1 MSLNSETF
9 FLIYN
14 LNGHNYFIDRLMVF
28 GANELI
34 FLTFFLIFL
43 LIIFGGAKEKKA
55 FLFIIAGVIFA
66 ELLIKITHI
75 FFFES
80 RPFITFNFTPLIS
93 HVPDAAFPS
102 EHTAITATLAFA
114 YLFCKSKFS
123 KLFLLFMLWVGF
135 ARIYVGVHYP
145 LDILGGIITG
155 FVAVYT
161 IVLLNKKIKL
171 F

>member
-1 MSLNSETF
+1 
-9 FLIYN
+9 
-14 LNGHNYFIDRLMVF
+14 MVF

-34 FLTFFLIFL
+34 FLTFFLVFLALIFGGVKERKAFL
-43 LIIFGGAKEKKA
+43 LII
-55 FLFIIAGVIFA
+55 IGVIFA
-66 ELLIKITHI
+66 EILIKITHI

-80 RPFITFNFTPLIS
+80 RPFITFNLTPLIS
-93 HVPDAAFPS
+93 HIPDAAFPS
-102 EHTAITATLAFA
+102 EHASITAVLAFT

-123 KLFLLFMLWVGF
+123 PLFLLSMLWVGF

-155 FVAVYT
+155 FVGIYAA
-161 IVLLNKKIKL
+161 LLINRKVKL